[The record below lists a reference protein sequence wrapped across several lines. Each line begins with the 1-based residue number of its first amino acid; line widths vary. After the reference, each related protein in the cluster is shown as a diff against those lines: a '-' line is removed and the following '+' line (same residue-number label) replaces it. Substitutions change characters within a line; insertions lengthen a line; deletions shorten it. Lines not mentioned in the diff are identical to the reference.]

1 METLPIAPIVRI
13 LSNAGAPRATKD
25 AKIELSEKLTD
36 LGEEI
41 AKEAVEI
48 AKHSGRKTVKASDV
62 ELAVKLKF

>member
-1 METLPIAPIVRI
+1 METLPIAPIGRI

-48 AKHSGRKTVKASDV
+48 AKHSGRKTVKA
-62 ELAVKLKF
+62 

>member
-1 METLPIAPIVRI
+1 METLPIAPIGRI

-25 AKIELSEKLTD
+25 AKVELSQQV
-36 LGEEI
+36 EI
-41 AKEAVEI
+41 IADEAVAI